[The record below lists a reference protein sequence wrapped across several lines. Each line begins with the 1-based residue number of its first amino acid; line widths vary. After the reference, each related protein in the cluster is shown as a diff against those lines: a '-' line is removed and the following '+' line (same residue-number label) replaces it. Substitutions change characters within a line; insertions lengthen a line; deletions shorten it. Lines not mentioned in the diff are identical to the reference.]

1 MSSANGLHAECKIEV
16 DSLTKEKNALKTEL
30 DAVID
35 EKISAEENAD
45 KIEILESEL
54 KQYKSELMEL
64 KVALGKLEVKV

>member
-1 MSSANGLHAECKIEV
+1 M
-16 DSLTKEKNALKTEL
+16 KTEL